1 MQIRKPLLWLIIP
14 ALLASCDAGPTVQLA
29 ADEQPIMIG
38 SRVRRNTTILTDTF
52 VCFDNALAKAGK
64 KPLKI
69 AVGNIADYT
78 GKTSDSEGAV
88 ITRGGSLMLFS
99 ALGLMKYSVKLQD
112 RFDTTVT
119 DMEMKYVNA
128 RQLGDGTEHTV
139 ENEKVP
145 WMPYFGGS
153 ILKSDYVI
161 MGGITEVN
169 FNLSSGG
176 FNAEMN
182 QTGFKRRTFTMSIAA
197 DLRLVKTD
205 SLEVVATS
213 SFQKQFTGREVSANL
228 FSFFDV
234 FNNKQLF
241 DVYGGDISQEPM
253 QLGVRTILE
262 EATLELLSVANS
274 LDYHPCTVPMV
285 PVKAAPLAE
294 PAKADPP
301 KLTPAPVAAAEPAL
315 SKDLA
320 SVSTTQGTTA
330 TAGKQ
335 PPSALAA
342 AKPATLQVPQ
352 GTARLLIGSFT
363 VQANANAALEQAKA
377 NGIPAKIEAYI
388 RDNRPWWIV
397 VAFVSRDQATLDQ
410 IKHLGFP
417 DAFFAK
423 N

>member
-1 MQIRKPLLWLIIP
+1 MPYRKPLLSLIIVV
-14 ALLASCDAGPTVQLA
+14 LLASCDAGPTVQLA
-29 ADEQPIMIG
+29 RDEQPIMIG

-52 VCFDNALAKAGK
+52 VCFDNALAAAGK

-78 GKTSDSEGAV
+78 GKTSDTEGAV

-99 ALGLMKYSVKLQD
+99 ALGLMKHSVKLQD

-119 DMEMKYVNA
+119 DMEMKYINA
-128 RQLGDGTEHTV
+128 RQLGDGTQHTV

-176 FNAEMN
+176 FNAEIN

-213 SFQKQFTGREVSANL
+213 SFQKQFTGREVSANV

-262 EATLELLSVANS
+262 EAALELLAQANS
-274 LDYHPCTVPMV
+274 LDYRPCTIPAMPVQPVP
-285 PVKAAPLAE
+285 AAPLLVE
-294 PAKADPP
+294 PLPAPP
-301 KLTPAPVAAAEPAL
+301 QTPVAAPTPAV
-315 SKDLA
+315 A
-320 SVSTTQGTTA
+320 
-330 TAGKQ
+330 
-335 PPSALAA
+335 P
-342 AKPATLQVPQ
+342 AKTPATPKTAPPLAQ
-352 GTARLLIGSFT
+352 GTARVMLGSFT
-363 VQANANAALEQAKA
+363 VQENANAALGKAQA
-377 NGIPAKIEAYI
+377 NGIPAKIEAYL
-388 RDNRPWWIV
+388 RGDRRWWMV
-397 VAFVSRDQATLDQ
+397 VAVVAESPANLVK
-410 IKHLGFP
+410 IKGSGFP
-417 DAFFAK
+417 DAYFAAK
-423 N
+423 

>member
-1 MQIRKPLLWLIIP
+1 MFHRTPLTWLIMV
-14 ALLASCDAGPTVQLA
+14 ALIASCDAGQMVQLSP
-29 ADEQPIMIG
+29 DEQPIMVG

-52 VCFDNALAKAGK
+52 ICFDNVLAKAGK

-99 ALGLMKYSVKLQD
+99 ALGLMKHSVKLQD

-119 DMEMKYVNA
+119 DMEMKYINA
-128 RQLGDGTEHTV
+128 RQLGDGAEHTV

-182 QTGFKRRTFTMSIAA
+182 QTGFKKRSFTMSIAA

-205 SLEVVATS
+205 SLEVVATA
-213 SFQKQFTGREVSANL
+213 SFQKQFTGREVNANL

-262 EATLELLSVANS
+262 EATLELLAHANRV
-274 LDYHPCTVPMV
+274 DYHPCTMPVV
-285 PVKAAPLAE
+285 AQTPVKPAPID
-294 PAKADPP
+294 PAKM
-301 KLTPAPVAAAEPAL
+301 AAAE
-315 SKDLA
+315 K
-320 SVSTTQGTTA
+320 TA
-330 TAGKQ
+330 AVT
-335 PPSALAA
+335 
-342 AKPATLQVPQ
+342 AKPAQTPQVTKPIPTPKPAVKSTPTAPVPQ
-352 GTARLLIGSFT
+352 GKARVTLGSFT
-363 VQANANAALEQAKA
+363 IQENANAAVADARSK
-377 NGIPAKIEAYI
+377 GIPAKIETLQ
-388 RDNRPWWIV
+388 RDDRPWWIV
-397 VAFVSRDQATLDQ
+397 VAIVPDDAALLAKIRR
-410 IKHLGFP
+410 LGFA
-417 DAFFAK
+417 DAYFAEK
-423 N
+423 

>member
-182 QTGFKRRTFTMSIAA
+182 QTGFKRRTFAMSIAA

-262 EATLELLSVANS
+262 EATLELLSHANS

-285 PVKAAPLAE
+285 PVKAAPLPE
-294 PAKADPP
+294 PAKADPQ

-342 AKPATLQVPQ
+342 AKPAKLQVPQ

-397 VAFVSRDQATLDQ
+397 VAFVSHDQATLDE

>member
-1 MQIRKPLLWLIIP
+1 
-14 ALLASCDAGPTVQLA
+14 
-29 ADEQPIMIG
+29 MIG

-52 VCFDNALAKAGK
+52 VCFDNALVKAGK
-64 KPLKI
+64 KPLRI

-99 ALGLMKYSVKLQD
+99 ALGLMKRSVKLQD

-176 FNAEMN
+176 YNAEMN

-262 EATLELLSVANS
+262 EATLELLSEANN
-274 LDYHPCTVPMV
+274 LDYRPCTLPRAAVTATPI
-285 PVKAAPLAE
+285 VKAAN
-294 PAKADPP
+294 PAQP
-301 KLTPAPVAAAEPAL
+301 KGALPVPAAKPVAA
-315 SKDLA
+315 KDLGGVA
-320 SVSTTQGTTA
+320 TGRDTTTA
-330 TAGKQ
+330 VAQTSKTQLATMPKTA
-335 PPSALAA
+335 
-342 AKPATLQVPQ
+342 PAVPQ

-363 VQANANAALEQAKA
+363 VQSNANAALQQAKA
-377 NGIPAKIEAYI
+377 NGIPARIEAYV

-397 VAFVSRDQATLDQ
+397 VAFVSPDPATLNQ
-410 IKHLGFP
+410 IRQLGFP

>member
-1 MQIRKPLLWLIIP
+1 MMMSRNPISWLIL
-14 ALLASCDAGPTVQLA
+14 ASMLASCDAGPTVQLA
-29 ADEQPIMIG
+29 GDEQPIMIG

-99 ALGLMKYSVKLQD
+99 ALGLMKHSVKLQD

-128 RQLGDGTEHTV
+128 RQLGDGSEHTV

-213 SFQKQFTGREVSANL
+213 SFQKQFTGREVNANL

-262 EATLELLSVANS
+262 EATLELLAHANS
-274 LDYHPCTVPMV
+274 MDYHPCTVPMA
-285 PVKAAPLAE
+285 PAPAKAEPPKQALAPLAE
-294 PAKADPP
+294 PV
-301 KLTPAPVAAAEPAL
+301 LTPNVPAADTARETTTTL
-315 SKDLA
+315 S
-320 SVSTTQGTTA
+320 QTA
-330 TAGKQ
+330 KPTLTAIPK
-335 PPSALAA
+335 PSAL
-342 AKPATLQVPQ
+342 LPQ
-352 GTARLLIGSFT
+352 STARLLIGSFT
-363 VQANANAALEQAKA
+363 VQSNANAALEQAKA
-377 NGIPAKIEAYI
+377 NGIPAKIEAVI

-397 VAFVSRDQATLDQ
+397 VAFVAHDQATLDQ
-410 IKHLGFP
+410 IRHLGFP
-417 DAFFAK
+417 DAFFAQ

>member
-1 MQIRKPLLWLIIP
+1 MQYRKPLLWLMM
-14 ALLASCDAGPTVQLA
+14 ASVLASCDAGPTVQLSP
-29 ADEQPIMIG
+29 DEQPIMIG

-99 ALGLMKYSVKLQD
+99 ALGLMRHSVKLQD

-139 ENEKVP
+139 ENAKVP

-213 SFQKQFTGREVSANL
+213 SFQKQFTGREVNANV

-262 EATLELLSVANS
+262 EATLDLLSRANS

-285 PVKAAPLAE
+285 VPMVVPVV
-294 PAKADPP
+294 
-301 KLTPAPVAAAEPAL
+301 APVAPIPAQI
-315 SKDLA
+315 A
-320 SVSTTQGTTA
+320 PV
-330 TAGKQ
+330 
-335 PPSALAA
+335 
-342 AKPATLQVPQ
+342 AKPSVPTVTNPQ
-352 GTARLLIGSFT
+352 GRLMLGSFT
-363 VQANANAALEQAKA
+363 VQENANAALAKA
-377 NGIPAKIEAYI
+377 KASGIPAQIETTS
-388 RDNRPWWIV
+388 RGNRPWWIV
-397 VAFVSRDQATLDQ
+397 VANVAHDPAILAK
-410 IKHLGFP
+410 IKRLGFP
-417 DAFFAK
+417 DAYFAA

>member
-1 MQIRKPLLWLIIP
+1 MSYRNPLLWLIM
-14 ALLASCDAGPTVQLA
+14 AAMLASCDAGPTVQLA
-29 ADEQPIMIG
+29 GDEQPIMIG

-52 VCFDNALAKAGK
+52 ICFDNTLVKAGK

-99 ALGLMKYSVKLQD
+99 ALGLMKQSVKLQD

-119 DMEMKYVNA
+119 DMEMKYINA
-128 RQLGDGTEHTV
+128 RQLGDGTEHKV
-139 ENEKVP
+139 ENETVP

-176 FNAEMN
+176 FNAEIN

-205 SLEVVATS
+205 SLEVVATA
-213 SFQKQFTGREVSANL
+213 SFQKQFTGREVNANV

-262 EATLELLSVANS
+262 EATLELLAQANKV
-274 LDYHPCTVPMV
+274 DYHPCTL
-285 PVKAAPLAE
+285 PVVALAPVVTAPAE
-294 PAKADPP
+294 PAKEIP
-301 KLTPAPVAAAEPAL
+301 TPQPVAPKAAQ
-315 SKDLA
+315 
-320 SVSTTQGTTA
+320 TTETQPQKAATDKTAAPPQTTA
-330 TAGKQ
+330 SQ
-335 PPSALAA
+335 PPT
-342 AKPATLQVPQ
+342 KVPQ
-352 GTARLLIGSFT
+352 GKAIVILGSFT
-363 VQANANAALEQAKA
+363 IQENANAAVANARAK
-377 NGIPAKIEAYI
+377 GIPAKREATV
-388 RDNRPWWIV
+388 RGNRPWWIV
-397 VAFVSRDQATLDQ
+397 LAIMPDNRATLAEIQ
-410 IKHLGFP
+410 RLGFA
-417 DAFFAK
+417 DAFFAPK
-423 N
+423 

>member
-1 MQIRKPLLWLIIP
+1 MLYRKPLIWLLM
-14 ALLASCDAGPTVQLA
+14 ASLLGSCDDGPTVLLA
-29 ADEQPIMIG
+29 GDEQPIMIG

-52 VCFDNALAKAGK
+52 ICFDAALAKAGK

-69 AVGNIADYT
+69 AVGNIADFT
-78 GKTSDSEGAV
+78 GKTSDTEGAV

-99 ALGLMKYSVKLQD
+99 ALGLMRNSVKLQD

-119 DMEMKYVNA
+119 DLEMKYINA

-153 ILKSDYVI
+153 IQKSDYVI

-169 FNLSSGG
+169 FNISSGG
-176 FNAEMN
+176 FNAELN
-182 QTGFKRRTFTMSIAA
+182 QTGFKRRTFTMSVAA
-197 DLRLVKTD
+197 DLRLVKTE

-213 SFQKQFTGREVSANL
+213 SFQKQFTGREVNANV

-262 EATLELLSVANS
+262 EAALELLSQANRM
-274 LDYHPCTVPMV
+274 DYRPCTVPQV
-285 PVKAAPLAE
+285 PVAPIPA
-294 PAKADPP
+294 PAKVDAPS
-301 KLTPAPVAAAEPAL
+301 LTPAPVAAAEPAL
-315 SKDLA
+315 TKDIA
-320 SVSTTQGTTA
+320 SVNTNRDTTA
-330 TAGKQ
+330 TA
-335 PPSALAA
+335 AVT
-342 AKPATLQVPQ
+342 PAPTTTLQAIPQATPQMPQ
-352 GTARLLIGSFT
+352 GTARAVIGSFT
-363 VQANANAALEQAKA
+363 VQSNANAALAQATA
-377 NGIPAKIEAYI
+377 NGIPAKIEGVI

-397 VAFVSRDQATLDQ
+397 VAYVSKDQATLDK
-410 IKHLGFP
+410 IKQLGFS
-417 DAFFAK
+417 DAFFSP